1 MIVVSSVLFL
11 GCGGDSADDPKE
23 ISEQPQSEQL
33 PEPQPD
39 LKLKINDISNGY
51 YCVRNGDVR
60 YDQEIV
66 RKSPRPL
73 DTSK

>member
-1 MIVVSSVLFL
+1 MKINYLMIVVSSVLFL

-39 LKLKINDISNGY
+39 LK
-51 YCVRNGDVR
+51 
-60 YDQEIV
+60 
-66 RKSPRPL
+66 
-73 DTSK
+73 